1 MEEIRDI
8 FQSVGAILEGHFQLT
23 SGRHSNTYIQCARVL
38 ENPVV
43 TEKLVSMWVK
53 KLNQMEK
60 LACDV
65 VVGPAVGGIILS
77 YELGRQL
84 KKRAIFAEREAGKL
98 TLRRLF
104 AIEPGDRVIVVED
117 VVTTGGSVLET
128 MDLVKSKGGEITAV
142 CSLVDRGS
150 NFNPGVLY
158 LPLLKIEVASFPK
171 EECPLCQKGIAIEM
185 PGSRRLKEQP

>member
-1 MEEIRDI
+1 MEEIKEI

-23 SGRHSNTYIQCARVL
+23 SGRHSNTYIQCARIL
-38 ENPVV
+38 ENPDA

-53 KLNQMEK
+53 KLKEFRA
-60 LACDV
+60 LSCDV

-84 KKRAIFAEREAGKL
+84 KKKAIFAEREAGKL
-98 TLRRLF
+98 ALRRLF
-104 AIEPGDRVIVVED
+104 RIEPGDRVIVVED

-128 MDLVKSKGGEITAV
+128 MNLVKAKGGDIVAV

-150 NFNPGVLY
+150 NINPGVLY
-158 LPLLKIEVASFPK
+158 LPLLKIEAASFSL